1 MMDDKFYQFWS
12 DVAAQTASGQIRP
25 DEFTDWMRLGGA
37 GQESLMSMFKKYYG
51 LPGSADNSADN
62 PMDTMMFESA
72 MANFKKSLTA
82 FYALLDVVA
91 KQDYLELEKE
101 NRALKQ
107 KVANLEA
114 VVLQLKLLFK
124 TCAPN
129 VEEGIKPLNQMLKTQ
144 NEQFLKMME
153 SLAGFYGISSD
164 KTDKSDKNDEAGEK
178 NKK

>member
-1 MMDDKFYQFWS
+1 MMDDKFFQFWS
-12 DVAAQTASGQIRP
+12 DVAARTVSGQIRP
-25 DEFTDWMRLGGA
+25 NEFTDWMRLGGA
-37 GQESLMSMFKKYYG
+37 GPENLMSMFKKYYG

-62 PMDTMMFESA
+62 PMDTPMFENA
-72 MANFKKSLTA
+72 MAGFKKSLTA
-82 FYALLDVVA
+82 FYAMLDMVP

-107 KVANLEA
+107 NVADLEA
-114 VVLQLKLLFK
+114 VILQLKLLFK

-144 NEQFLKMME
+144 NDQFLKMIE
-153 SLAGFYGISSD
+153 SLAGFYGISS
-164 KTDKSDKNDEAGEK
+164 DKSDKNDEAGEK